1 MANSHC
7 FENVDGGV
15 VVQDAHFYSNVRGGG
30 GGYNVLCNSKYYL
43 ISTIAILLDIK
54 ESKEYQNVH
63 HKIRLYLY
71 RIPCNVFCTML
82 EGEF

>member
-1 MANSHC
+1 MWLIAIASKMLTTHTFIQMA
-7 FENVDGGV
+7 
-15 VVQDAHFYSNVRGGG
+15 GGG
-30 GGYNVLCNSKYYL
+30 GRYNVLCNSKYYL

>member
-1 MANSHC
+1 MWLIAIASKMLTTHTFIQMA
-7 FENVDGGV
+7 
-15 VVQDAHFYSNVRGGG
+15 GG

-71 RIPCNVFCTML
+71 RIPCNVFCTIL

>member
-1 MANSHC
+1 MWLIAIASKMLTTHTFIQMA
-7 FENVDGGV
+7 GG
-15 VVQDAHFYSNVRGGG
+15 
-30 GGYNVLCNSKYYL
+30 NSKYYL